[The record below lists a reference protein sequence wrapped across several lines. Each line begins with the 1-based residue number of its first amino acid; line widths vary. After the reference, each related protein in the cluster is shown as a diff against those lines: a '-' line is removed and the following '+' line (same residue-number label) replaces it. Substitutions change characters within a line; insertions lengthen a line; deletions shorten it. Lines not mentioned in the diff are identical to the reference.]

1 MCLYKSNVL
10 LQYHVGSCIVSPEN
24 VVVGVGHHSLVEGM
38 SKDSLEPKDEITDY
52 CE

>member
-1 MCLYKSNVL
+1 MYMP
-10 LQYHVGSCIVSPEN
+10 LQIKCIVTVVGSCIVSPEN